1 MSDHSRR
8 PFLTGTGAAALGAA
22 TLATAGPAAARTAPT
37 GAAGPSSSSP
47 ASHDPVVAYVTDVT
61 AGRITVM
68 RGDDEVV
75 VHDRALARNI
85 ARAVG

>member
-8 PFLTGTGAAALGAA
+8 TFLTGTGTAALGAVA
-22 TLATAGPAAARTAPT
+22 LTTAGPAAAKGAPT
-37 GAAGPSSSSP
+37 QDSEPSASS
-47 ASHDPVVAYVTDVT
+47 HEPVVAYVTDVR

-75 VHDRALARNI
+75 VTDLALAQHI
-85 ARAVG
+85 ARQVG

>member
-8 PFLTGTGAAALGAA
+8 TFLTGTGAAALGAVA
-22 TLATAGPAAARTAPT
+22 LATAGPAAAKAAPT
-37 GAAGPSSSSP
+37 EAATSGASS
-47 ASHDPVVAYVTDVT
+47 AVSHHPVVAYVTDVT

-75 VHDRALARNI
+75 VHDRALARHI

>member
-8 PFLTGTGAAALGAA
+8 TFLTGTGAAALGAVA
-22 TLATAGPAAARTAPT
+22 LSTGGWAAAETMPAQD
-37 GAAGPSSSSP
+37 AASGVRN
-47 ASHDPVVAYVTDVT
+47 ATSHEPVVAYVTDPI

-75 VHDRALARNI
+75 VTDRALARHI
-85 ARAVG
+85 VRQVG

>member
-8 PFLTGTGAAALGAA
+8 TFLTGTGAAALGAVA
-22 TLATAGPAAARTAPT
+22 LTTAGPAAAAPT
-37 GAAGPSSSSP
+37 EGATSSAP
-47 ASHDPVVAYVTDVT
+47 GVASHEPVVAYVTDVA

-75 VHDRALARNI
+75 VTDRALAQRI
-85 ARAVG
+85 ARQAG

>member
-8 PFLTGTGAAALGAA
+8 TFLTGTGAAALGAVA
-22 TLATAGPAAARTAPT
+22 LTTAGPAAAKAATEAAES
-37 GAAGPSSSSP
+37 GASSASSLE
-47 ASHDPVVAYVTDVT
+47 PVVAYVTDVT

-75 VHDRALARNI
+75 VTDRALAQHI
-85 ARAVG
+85 ARQVG

>member
-8 PFLTGTGAAALGAA
+8 TFLTATGAAALGAVA
-22 TLATAGPAAARTAPT
+22 LAAGGRAAAKAAPT
-37 GAAGPSSSSP
+37 EAAASGASSA
-47 ASHDPVVAYVTDVT
+47 ASHEPVVAYVTDVT

-75 VHDRALARNI
+75 VTDRALARHI
-85 ARAVG
+85 ARQVG

>member
-8 PFLTGTGAAALGAA
+8 TFLTGTGAAALGAVALTTGGRAA
-22 TLATAGPAAARTAPT
+22 TKAAPT
-37 GAAGPSSSSP
+37 GAAASGASSA
-47 ASHDPVVAYVTDVT
+47 ASHEPVVAYVTDVT

-75 VHDRALARNI
+75 VTDLALAQHI
-85 ARAVG
+85 ARQVG

>member
-8 PFLTGTGAAALGAA
+8 TFLTGTGAAALGAVA
-22 TLATAGPAAARTAPT
+22 LTTAGSAAATAAPT
-37 GAAGPSSSSP
+37 DDAERSASS
-47 ASHDPVVAYVTDVT
+47 ATSHEPVVAYVTDVT

-75 VHDRALARNI
+75 VTDRALAQRI
-85 ARAVG
+85 ARQVS